1 MKFNFAFALAVA
13 TSFGLGAISMQALK
27 AQSKPPAYAVLE
39 IDVANQDAYMKEF
52 APKAVKAIEAAGA
65 KTLARGGQIAA
76 IDGTPPKRVVVLA
89 FDSLEQAQ
97 AGFASPAYVE
107 ARKIGEKYATFRTFV
122 VEGLAK

>member
-1 MKFNFAFALAVA
+1 
-13 TSFGLGAISMQALK
+13 MQALK

-39 IDVANQDAYMKEF
+39 IDVANKDAYLKEF
-52 APKAVKAIEAAGA
+52 APLAVKAIESAGA
-65 KTLARGGQIAA
+65 KTLARGGKTAS

-107 ARKIGEKYATFRTFV
+107 ARKIGDKYATFRTFV
-122 VEGLAK
+122 VEGVAK